1 MPVLEIASPLLRRLG
16 LLATFL
22 ALSRIGNFIFLPN
35 LDYAAVA
42 AERVSGECSE
52 VYCGVEAVERAA
64 MFIFN
69 MLAYRSCCISALLCR
84 HGIGSLCLDNA
95 PGI

>member
-42 AERVSGECSE
+42 ADRVSGECSE
-52 VYCGVEAVERAA
+52 CTAVLKPLSWQQQRPCFASLPTGVAA
-64 MFIFN
+64 
-69 MLAYRSCCISALLCR
+69 LQPSCA
-84 HGIGSLCLDNA
+84 GTA
-95 PGI
+95 

>member
-22 ALSRIGNFIFLPN
+22 ALSRIGNFIFLPT

-42 AERVSGECSE
+42 AERVSGKCLK
-52 VYCGVEAVERAA
+52 VYRSVEA
-64 MFIFN
+64 I
-69 MLAYRSCCISALLCR
+69 
-84 HGIGSLCLDNA
+84 
-95 PGI
+95 